1 MPVDMNTQH
10 RWVPFSGFNSA
21 CSSVRHK
28 LSRFL
33 FEGLPGIEAEPNL
46 AASLTLLYRRTRNRA
61 VRAKHAAIA
70 CEGLKS
76 LPAAFAVVKELAG
89 VSRHGLNG
97 LMTAVRASKR

>member
-1 MPVDMNTQH
+1 
-10 RWVPFSGFNSA
+10 
-21 CSSVRHK
+21 
-28 LSRFL
+28 L
-33 FEGLPGIEAEPNL
+33 FEHDLFGKPVPTFPDHAL

-89 VSRHGLNG
+89 VGRHGLNG

>member
-10 RWVPFSGFNSA
+10 RGVPFSGFNSA
-21 CSSVRHK
+21 FSNVRHK
-28 LSRFL
+28 LSRLL
-33 FEGLPGIEAEPNL
+33 FEGLPGIEAEL